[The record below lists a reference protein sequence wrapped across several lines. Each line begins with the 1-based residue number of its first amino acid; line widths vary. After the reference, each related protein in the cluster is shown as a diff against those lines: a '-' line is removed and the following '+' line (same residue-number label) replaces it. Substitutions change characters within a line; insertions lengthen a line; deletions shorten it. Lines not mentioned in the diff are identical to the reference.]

1 MFYLELAFWNLLY
14 QMISSIIHIL
24 YGSIYMKQKVDK
36 LVVAREWRGGEGGLT
51 VKGYELSF
59 WNGENAL
66 KLHNDGCTTSC
77 IY

>member
-1 MFYLELAFWNLLY
+1 
-14 QMISSIIHIL
+14 
-24 YGSIYMKQKVDK
+24 MKQKVDK